1 MVLVKRYLT
10 EIILILVVIVLF
22 VAIGF
27 GIRDFYVQNLRF
39 RLDPLEERSIAVDM
53 TDQDILALGSSSI
66 RRWPFGEMNIIGN
79 RIYNAGIDGQTSRQI
94 LLRFERLLKKQAPRF
109 LIFQAGLNDIK
120 SIGFINSSQQIEHE
134 MLENLKSV
142 LELCMENS
150 VTAVFV
156 TNFPTGKRNFLRS
169 LVWNRSLDRLIFDTN
184 EKMKNYCISRNIEV
198 FDAYAYLKRS
208 NSLKR
213 KNEYSLDFFHLN
225 AEGYALLNRK
235 MEIEL
240 NKIVNQI

>member
-1 MVLVKRYLT
+1 M
-10 EIILILVVIVLF
+10 
-22 VAIGF
+22 F
-27 GIRDFYVQNLRF
+27 G
-39 RLDPLEERSIAVDM
+39 S
-53 TDQDILALGSSSI
+53 
-66 RRWPFGEMNIIGN
+66 
-79 RIYNAGIDGQTSRQI
+79 
-94 LLRFERLLKKQAPRF
+94 
-109 LIFQAGLNDIK
+109 
-120 SIGFINSSQQIEHE
+120 
-134 MLENLKSV
+134 
-142 LELCMENS
+142 
-150 VTAVFV
+150 
-156 TNFPTGKRNFLRS
+156 
-169 LVWNRSLDRLIFDTN
+169 IFDTN